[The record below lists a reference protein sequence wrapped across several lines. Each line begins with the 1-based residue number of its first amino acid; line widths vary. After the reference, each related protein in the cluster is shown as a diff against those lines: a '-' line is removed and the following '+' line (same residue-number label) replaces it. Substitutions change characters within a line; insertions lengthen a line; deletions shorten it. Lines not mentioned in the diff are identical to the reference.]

1 MIRRHFSFAILLL
14 VLGLALAGCGGD
26 DNESSGTTAATTEA
40 SAGDTGSDT
49 TGASATTLNGSVG
62 PGFDI
67 SLDGT
72 DGITAGDYTLV
83 VNDQSTAH
91 NFHLTGPGGRRR
103 LDGGLGGGRKD
114 VRCDSGRGRVQVPVR
129 PARELDE
136 RQLHR
141 GVVAGRAARPSSR
154 IRSLPIFALVTM
166 NTTLKIVA
174 TVSVLA
180 HAAAAAAVLLPKR

>member
-26 DNESSGTTAATTEA
+26 DNQSGGTTTATTEA
-40 SAGDTGSDT
+40 ST
-49 TGASATTLNGSVG
+49 TGGETSASGAMTLNGSVG

-91 NFHLTGPGGRRR
+91 NFHLTGPGGV
-103 LDGGLGGGRKD
+103 D
-114 VRCDSGRGRVQVPVR
+114 VSTEVSEEGEKTFDVT
-129 PARELDE
+129 L
-136 RQLHR
+136 
-141 GVVAGRAARPSSR
+141 VAGEYKFQCDPHASS
-154 IRSLPIFALVTM
+154 M
-166 NTTLKIVA
+166 NGSF
-174 TVSVLA
+174 TVG
-180 HAAAAAAVLLPKR
+180 